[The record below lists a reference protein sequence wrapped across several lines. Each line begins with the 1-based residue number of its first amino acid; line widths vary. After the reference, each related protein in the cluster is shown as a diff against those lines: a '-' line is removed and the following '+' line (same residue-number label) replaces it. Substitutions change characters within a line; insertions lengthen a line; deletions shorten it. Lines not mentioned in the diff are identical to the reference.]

1 MSAAHD
7 ITVTSEGEQTRL
19 GDYTIEGVLG
29 EGGGGV
35 VYAAVGPDGPVAL
48 KVTHEDRE
56 LTSRDRDRYLAE
68 AEMMRRVRHDAIVD
82 VLDAGLLPDAR
93 PFVAMPRLEG
103 ETLAERITR
112 RGPLELDEA
121 LDLFE
126 QLADATMALHACG
139 LLHRD
144 LKAEN
149 VFLSPGGRVKLLD
162 FGIAKDQRA
171 SQVHTTTGLVR
182 GTPATMAPERFF
194 GEPASEQSDVYELA
208 VVFYV
213 MVAGKLPWAGDE
225 TDVRAR
231 AHPVPLHQTRPEIPP
246 ALGCA
251 LMAALATRPEPRPC
265 SPLALSTTLRE
276 AAREPSFPA
285 SSLGGPTVTSD
296 NLRELVAY
304 ETPFEAAVAS
314 RPHPP
319 PATSSR
325 TWLALPVLAAVAAA
339 SFFAWSPSD
348 DVAPARTGLRSGLVS
363 VDGLPSPKRA
373 AAEPTTQAQGHPEAV
388 ENEPAELE
396 TEPTKPAAAPP
407 PPTGTPMTKPTG
419 RPVAAPT
426 KATAQPSA
434 PATEPV
440 VEPAP
445 IPGGVHGAS
454 PY

>member
-7 ITVTSEGEQTRL
+7 TTADIKGESRGTPAHL
-19 GDYTIEGVLG
+19 GDYVVEGVLG
-29 EGGGGV
+29 EGGGGI
-35 VYAAVGPDGPVAL
+35 VYAASGPDGAVAL
-48 KVTHEDRE
+48 KVTHDDRE
-56 LTSRDRDRYLAE
+56 LTGRDRDRYLAE
-68 AEMMRRVRHDAIVD
+68 AEMMRRVDHDAIVD
-82 VLDAGLLPDAR
+82 VLDAGLLPDGR
-93 PFVAMPRLEG
+93 PYVAMPRLEG
-103 ETLAERITR
+103 QTLAERITAC
-112 RGPLELDEA
+112 GPLTLDVA
-121 LDLFE
+121 LDLFD
-126 QLADATMALHACG
+126 QLADATMALHGCG

-149 VFLSPGGRVKLLD
+149 VFLLPGGRLKLLD

-231 AHPVPLHQTRPEIPP
+231 AYPVPLHQARPEIP
-246 ALGCA
+246 AAVGCA

-265 SPLALSTTLRE
+265 SPVALATALRQ
-276 AAREPSFPA
+276 AAREPSLPPLA
-285 SSLGGPTVTSD
+285 LGGPTVTSD

-319 PATSSR
+319 SSSSR
-325 TWLALPVLAAVAAA
+325 SWLALPLAAAAA
-339 SFFAWSPSD
+339 AMMGLLAWSPAD
-348 DVAPARTGLRSGLVS
+348 DTVSPARTGLGAINA
-363 VDGLPSPKRA
+363 LPVPAQPATVPAQPATEQPKKPQSPKTA
-373 AAEPTTQAQGHPEAV
+373 PVVIPT
-388 ENEPAELE
+388 EPAAPRRPSAKAEQ
-396 TEPTKPAAAPP
+396 KPAARPLAPVKKP
-407 PPTGTPMTKPTG
+407 ASEGTPGPPDEG
-419 RPVAAPT
+419 
-426 KATAQPSA
+426 
-434 PATEPV
+434 
-440 VEPAP
+440 PAP